1 MRTSIDLPDDL
12 FREAKARAARRGVPL
27 RELVTS
33 ALRRELAI
41 EPENAGAESVSLPL
55 VRSSRPGRLKLTN
68 ARIEELLA

>member
-27 RELVTS
+27 RELVTN

-41 EPENAGAESVSLPL
+41 EADHAGSESVSLPL

-68 ARIEELLA
+68 AGIEELLA